1 MKSVRATLLA
11 LTALLGLAA
20 CGEGAQV
27 STLPT
32 PREPGPDSVGY
43 FCGMAVAEHP
53 GPKGQVFLRG
63 QSEPLWFTSVRDAL
77 AFTILPGEPRTVVAL
92 YVSDMGRST
101 DGREPL
107 SGAWVLAHDAV
118 FVVGSTAVG
127 GMGAREVVPFADR
140 AAAERFRVVHG
151 GAIYRFGEVP
161 ENLILGADGGL
172 ASAPT
177 APAHQ

>member
-1 MKSVRATLLA
+1 MKFMRATLLA
-11 LTALLGLAA
+11 LTAVLGLAA
-20 CGEGAQV
+20 CGEGTQV
-27 STLPT
+27 ATLPT

-43 FCGMAVAEHP
+43 FCGMAVTEHP

-101 DGREPL
+101 DGREP
-107 SGAWVLAHDAV
+107 SPGAWVQARDAV
-118 FVVGSTAVG
+118 FVAGGTAVG

-140 AAAERFRVVHG
+140 AAAERFRQVNG
-151 GAIYRFGEVP
+151 GTIYRFGEVP
-161 ENLILGADGGL
+161 ANLVLGADGGL
-172 ASAPT
+172 ASAP
-177 APAHQ
+177 ARH